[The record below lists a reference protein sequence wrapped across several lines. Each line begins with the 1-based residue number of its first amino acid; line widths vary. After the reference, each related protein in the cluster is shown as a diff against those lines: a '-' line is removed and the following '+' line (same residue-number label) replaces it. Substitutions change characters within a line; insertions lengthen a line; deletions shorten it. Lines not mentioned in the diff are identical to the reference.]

1 MKTSQLDIFFNK
13 KHFSVEKLLIFK
25 EIPMS
30 VLDII
35 YQWIRNIL
43 LENLFNR
50 KYFVCKYDRIFPYER
65 LIALKQHRFGK
76 IIVLFMQLYVPMH
89 TQTIS

>member
-1 MKTSQLDIFFNK
+1 MKISQLDIFFNK
-13 KHFSVEKLLIFK
+13 KHFSVEKLLIFR

-43 LENLFNR
+43 LDNLFNR
-50 KYFVCKYDRIFPYER
+50 KYFVCKYDRIFPYVT
-65 LIALKQHRFGK
+65 QHRFGK